1 MLSKGINMDKPTYE
15 ELEDKIRNL
24 EKKLETQ
31 SVYGPGLNAGEE
43 KPTSVLV
50 IDDDDSVRSSLS
62 SYLEDAGY
70 LPFTASDGQQGIIV
84 FEKENIDLIL
94 VDLRM
99 PEMDGYDVIKHIHK
113 ESPQTPLIVVSGA
126 SGIQDAID
134 TMKIGAW
141 DYLVKPIRE
150 MSTLVHAIEKALDLS
165 HALNEKYKAEKLLIQ
180 SEEKYSKLIETTSSG
195 FWQVDK
201 NEITT
206 EVNHALCEMLG
217 YTQEEM
223 IGKPASG
230 FVALQDKSIFG
241 RILSNPTDSSSKS
254 FTIILRTKNGDD
266 LHGLFDTALTF
277 DNKNEISGA
286 FAFVSDFTENKKN
299 HQLAIVIETAGA
311 ICHELHQPMQTILGY
326 VEQILL
332 DISEKD
338 KNYEFVTIIKES
350 IDRMTKITNKLS
362 NITDHETKE
371 YVDKIIVD
379 IAKTNSTEQN

>member
-1 MLSKGINMDKPTYE
+1 MGKPTYE

-24 EKKLETQ
+24 EKKLQIQSTTLPKLNVET
-31 SVYGPGLNAGEE
+31 E
-43 KPTSVLV
+43 KPASILI

-70 LPFTASDGQQGIIV
+70 LPFTACDGKKGIEA
-84 FEKENIDLIL
+84 FEQENIDLIL

-99 PEMDGYDVIKHIHK
+99 PEMDGYDVIKHIYK

-126 SGIQDAID
+126 SGIQDAIE

-150 MSTLVHAIEKALDLS
+150 MSTLVHSIEKALDHS
-165 HALNEKYKAEKLLIQ
+165 HALNEKQQAEQLLVQ

-206 EVNHALCEMLG
+206 EVNYALSEMLG
-217 YTQEEM
+217 YTSKQM
-223 IGKPASG
+223 IGKPASFFINKEQEKLFNG
-230 FVALQDKSIFG
+230 
-241 RILSNPTDSSSKS
+241 ILSNPSGSSSKS
-254 FTIILRTKNGDD
+254 FDIVLRTKNGKE
-266 LHGLFDTALTF
+266 LNALFDTALTF
-277 DNKNEISGA
+277 DNNNEISGA
-286 FAFVSDFTENKKN
+286 FAFVSDITESKKN

-311 ICHELHQPMQTILGY
+311 ICHELHQPMQTIFGY
-326 VEQILL
+326 VEHILL
-332 DISEKD
+332 EMTEQD

-350 IDRMTKITNKLS
+350 IDRMTRITNKLS
-362 NITDHETKE
+362 NITNHETKK

-379 IAKTNSTEQN
+379 IEKSSSEKE